1 MFQRQVRMQVNIS
14 DITENS
20 AELGTVHAIT
30 FTLLSGMLKIE
41 NNFMKKKNSVFR
53 SKKGPSSST
62 QKSKH
67 NFLTTSSKGRPNKFG
82 M

>member
-1 MFQRQVRMQVNIS
+1 MQVNIS

-41 NNFMKKKNSVFR
+41 KKMKEKK
-53 SKKGPSSST
+53 SKKDSHHLL
-62 QKSKH
+62 KKA
-67 NFLTTSSKGRPNKFG
+67 
-82 M
+82 

>member
-1 MFQRQVRMQVNIS
+1 MQVNIS

-41 NNFMKKKNSVFR
+41 KKNYDE
-53 SKKGPSSST
+53 KKVYILL
-62 QKSKH
+62 QKIA
-67 NFLTTSSKGRPNKFG
+67 L
-82 M
+82 

>member
-41 NNFMKKKNSVFR
+41 KKNR
-53 SKKGPSSST
+53 RK
-62 QKSKH
+62 KSKNDPCH
-67 NFLTTSSKGRPNKFG
+67 LLKKAQNFLVKIEA
-82 M
+82 

>member
-1 MFQRQVRMQVNIS
+1 MQVNIS

-41 NNFMKKKNSVFR
+41 KKFEGIKI
-53 SKKGPSSST
+53 KKGPLSST
-62 QKSKH
+62 QKSVKK
-67 NFLTTSSKGRPNKFG
+67 NSVKIKS
-82 M
+82 